1 MTRHKPLPQTES
13 DILPCIIEYWK
24 RDFSGISALE
34 LADVFSTPHEEVIK
48 RLRIL
53 AKGNRIDLREARLG
67 QPIRFHE
74 VKTGGEV
81 TIKVPADW
89 KMVDTF
95 VAFPKRYVLEEIFAK
110 EGKDYGVFTN
120 RLHKGDSQIKHYYF
134 AQDVLDNYLK
144 YPDRYHIWDDV
155 VGGTIL
161 AKDDYYFSL
170 PQDKRDIETFAQ
182 IRYGKRRLKGGSVA
196 VAAIAKDLSD
206 LPYKQQQYWASFEI
220 DNPQFIEEDEE
231 FEKYWCESFEASFL
245 DHEDPLQHIYET
257 VRNINNL
264 IQTKLFQN
272 DSENPCLQYP
282 VVNTNW
288 AYQNAHKELF
298 KLFSPDSLDEDVLL
312 ELLKNRL
319 GVSEKKLKGN
329 KRQYKGNWAL
339 FKMLVEE
346 TPGAS
351 FEPLKRCYDARVKD
365 AHKISVPCLPESD
378 LTQKFRGDCLQILE
392 MLKRLELHLKN
403 ILA

>member
-13 DILPCIIEYWK
+13 DILRCIIKYWK
-24 RDFSGISALE
+24 RDFSGISALA
-34 LADVFSTPHEEVIK
+34 LADVFSTPHEEVIR

-53 AKGNRIDLREARLG
+53 ANGDRIDLRRTRLG

-74 VKTGGEV
+74 VKTGGGV

-144 YPDRYHIWDDV
+144 YPDRYHILDDV
-155 VGGTIL
+155 VGGKIL
-161 AKDDYYFSL
+161 TKDDYYFSL
-170 PQDKRDIETFAQ
+170 PEDKRDNETFAQ
-182 IRYGKRRLKGGSVA
+182 IRYGKRRLKGETI
-196 VAAIAKDLSD
+196 AIAVIVKDLSD

-220 DNPQFIEEDEE
+220 NNPQFVEEDEE
-231 FEKYWCESFEASFL
+231 FGKYWRESFEASFL
-245 DHEDPLQHIYET
+245 DHEDPLQQIYET
-257 VRNINNL
+257 LRDINEL
-264 IQTKLFQN
+264 IGQKLFRN
-272 DSENPCLQYP
+272 DSENPYLRYP

-298 KLFSPDSLDEDVLL
+298 KLFSPDSLDKDVLL
-312 ELLKNRL
+312 DLLKNRL
-319 GVSEKKLKGN
+319 VVREEELKDSI
-329 KRQYKGNWAL
+329 QPYKGKWDL
-339 FKMLVEE
+339 FKMLIEKI
-346 TPGAS
+346 PGAS
-351 FEPLKRCYDARVKD
+351 FGPLRQCRDARVED
-365 AHKISVPCLPESD
+365 AHRVGKARLPNTD
-378 LTQKFRGDCLQILE
+378 LAQEFRGDCLEILE
-392 MLKRLELHLKN
+392 TFKHLELYLKN
-403 ILA
+403 IL

>member
-1 MTRHKPLPQTES
+1 MTRHKRLPQTES
-13 DILPCIIEYWK
+13 DILRCIIEYWK
-24 RDFSGISALE
+24 RDFSGISVLALV
-34 LADVFSTPHEEVIK
+34 DVFSTPHEEVIR

-53 AKGNRIDLREARLG
+53 ANGDRIDLRRVRLG

-144 YPDRYHIWDDV
+144 YPDRYHILDDV
-155 VGGTIL
+155 VGGQIL
-161 AKDDYYFSL
+161 TKDDYYF
-170 PQDKRDIETFAQ
+170 PVPEDKRDNETFAQ
-182 IRYGKRRLKGGSVA
+182 IRYGKRRLKGGTI
-196 VAAIAKDLSD
+196 AIAVIVRDLSN

-220 DNPQFIEEDEE
+220 NNPQFVEEDEE
-231 FEKYWCESFEASFL
+231 FGKYWRESFEASFL
-245 DHEDPLQHIYET
+245 DHEDPLQQIYET
-257 VRNINNL
+257 LRDINEL
-264 IQTKLFQN
+264 IGQKLFRN
-272 DSENPCLQYP
+272 DSENPYLRYL

-298 KLFSPDSLDEDVLL
+298 KLFSPDSLDKDVLL
-312 ELLKNRL
+312 DLLKNRL
-319 GVSEKKLKGN
+319 AVREEELKGDIQPYRG
-329 KRQYKGNWAL
+329 KWDL
-339 FKMLVEE
+339 FKMLIEKI
-346 TPGAS
+346 PGAS
-351 FEPLKRCYDARVKD
+351 FGPLRQCRDARVED
-365 AHKISVPCLPESD
+365 AHKVGKVRLPNTD
-378 LTQKFRGDCLQILE
+378 LAQKFRGDCLEILE
-392 MLKRLELHLKN
+392 TFKRLELYLKN
-403 ILA
+403 IL

>member
-1 MTRHKPLPQTES
+1 MTCHKPLPQTES
-13 DILPCIIEYWK
+13 DILRCIIEYWK

-34 LADVFSTPHEEVIK
+34 LADVFSTPHEEVIR

-53 AKGNRIDLREARLG
+53 ANGGRIDLRRTRLG

-144 YPDRYHIWDDV
+144 YPDRYHILDDV
-155 VGGTIL
+155 VGGQIL
-161 AKDDYYFSL
+161 TKNDYYFSV
-170 PQDKRDIETFAQ
+170 PEDKRDNETFAQ
-182 IRYGKRRLKGGSVA
+182 IRYGKRRLKGGTI
-196 VAAIAKDLSD
+196 AIAVIVKDLSN

-220 DNPQFIEEDEE
+220 NNPQFVEEDEE
-231 FEKYWCESFEASFL
+231 FGKYWRESFEASFL
-245 DHEDPLQHIYET
+245 DHEDPLQQIYET
-257 VRNINNL
+257 LRDINEL
-264 IQTKLFQN
+264 IGQKLFRN
-272 DSENPCLQYP
+272 DSENPYLRYL

-298 KLFSPDSLDEDVLL
+298 KLFSPDSLDKDVLL
-312 ELLKNRL
+312 DLLKNRL
-319 GVSEKKLKGN
+319 AVREEELKGDI
-329 KRQYKGNWAL
+329 QPYKGKWDL
-339 FKMLVEE
+339 FKVLIERI
-346 TPGAS
+346 PGAS
-351 FEPLKRCYDARVKD
+351 FGPLRQCRDARVED
-365 AHKISVPCLPESD
+365 AHKVGKARLPNTD
-378 LTQKFRGDCLQILE
+378 LAQKFRGDCLEILE
-392 MLKRLELHLKN
+392 TFKRLELYLKN
-403 ILA
+403 IL